1 MRRRLARAIVRRG
14 RAGKS
19 RIGSPPMDSSQFESR
34 ADATLARLERA
45 LEATAGDWLSAELA
59 GGILTLELDSGDEY
73 VINKHTASRQIWVA
87 SPASGAWH
95 FAWSELERAWLAT
108 RGGERLE
115 HLLAREIGQAGGK
128 AIEIG

>member
-1 MRRRLARAIVRRG
+1 M
-14 RAGKS
+14 GKS
-19 RIGSPPMDSSQFESR
+19 RIGSPPMDASRFELL

-45 LEATAGDWLSAELA
+45 LEDAAGDWLSAELA
-59 GGILTLELDSGDEY
+59 SGILTLELDSGGEY
-73 VINKHTASRQIWVA
+73 VINKHAPSRQIWLA

-95 FAWSELERAWLAT
+95 FAWSEGEQAWLAT

-115 HLLAREIGQAGGK
+115 RLLAREIGQAGGR